1 METNRHSWPDVDGS
15 PVALGDWVEVFC
27 SWSRQPKFMG
37 RPVQV
42 IDVLQGGIGSVFRV
56 RDPQDG
62 TFDLYVIADSRG
74 YRRVGAPAEL
84 N

>member
-1 METNRHSWPDVDGS
+1 METDRHSWPDVDGA

-27 SWSRQPKFMG
+27 SWTRQPKFEG

-42 IDVLQGGIGSVFRV
+42 VDVLKGGTGSVFRV
-56 RDPQDG
+56 HDPANEG
-62 TFDLYVIADSRG
+62 SPMYVIADARG
-74 YRRVGAPAEL
+74 YRRVAPPPEL

>member
-1 METNRHSWPDVDGS
+1 METSRHSWPDVDGA

-27 SWSRQPKFMG
+27 SWSRQPKFEG

-42 IDVLQGGIGSVFRV
+42 IDVLEGGTGFVFRV
-56 RDPQDG
+56 HDPSDG
-62 TFDLYVIADSRG
+62 THELYVIADSRG
-74 YRRVGAPAEL
+74 YRRVGAP